1 MREADQPPTP
11 PSPLDAGQHPALATT
26 TGPGHLSGLT
36 LILPHGLGKDDV
48 LAGLIRAIGEARA
61 TLEDRAT
68 LFWRRTEEYAASGQQ
83 PSQALCRGQHLASWA
98 AISVIDEA
106 ITGASGL
113 WPHYETAGQPP
124 GPAAI
129 TQARTSPQAQAPR
142 FSPSTRTRADR

>member
-11 PSPLDAGQHPALATT
+11 PSPQDAGQHPALAT

-36 LILPHGLGKDDV
+36 LILPGGLGKDDV

-113 WPHYETAGQPP
+113 WPHYETAGQAAWTSGDNPGAHQPP
-124 GPAAI
+124 
-129 TQARTSPQAQAPR
+129 SPGAQILPLHDDPR
-142 FSPSTRTRADR
+142 R